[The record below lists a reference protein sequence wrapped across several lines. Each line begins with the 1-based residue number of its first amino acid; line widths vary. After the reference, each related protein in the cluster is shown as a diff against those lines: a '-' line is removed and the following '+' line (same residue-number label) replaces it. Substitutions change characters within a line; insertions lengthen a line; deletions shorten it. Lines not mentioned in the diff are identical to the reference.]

1 MKSLSVFLSFLLVIL
16 PIYAHAEPLTPDGRV
31 TNLEKNGKAPYAG
44 ILLDPIAASKM
55 LIDQKYLKLEVEL
68 TLRKQFHQDLSSKR
82 LAYDLLKVEHDSL
95 LNYHTNSIKLKDQ
108 HIANLDQ
115 MLKDEIGSQY
125 THWWVV
131 GGVALGIILSI
142 GVFYASIEIAK

>member
-1 MKSLSVFLSFLLVIL
+1 MKSLSVFLSFLLVMM
-16 PIYAHAEPLTPDGRV
+16 PIYAHAETPSPDGRV

-68 TLRKQFHQDLSSKR
+68 SLRKQFHQDLSNKR
-82 LAYDLLKVEHDSL
+82 LAFDLLKIEHDSL
-95 LNYHTNSIKLKDQ
+95 LKYHASSIKLKDQ
-108 HIANLDQ
+108 HITNLNQ
-115 MLKDEIGSQY
+115 MLKDEIGSQH
-125 THWWVV
+125 THWWAI

-142 GVFYASIEIAK
+142 GVFYASVEVAR